1 MVNIAVS
8 IVCYNNMRE
17 ELIKVISS
25 VLNSRDVNVFLY
37 VVDNSPTDVLRNL
50 FEDTHIKYVFNN
62 SNIGFGAGHNIA
74 IRKSIA
80 AGFKY
85 HLVLNPDIYFDPSV
99 LYTIVEYMEQNEVSL
114 LMPQVVNPDGSIR
127 KVRRRLPTPIN
138 IFGRFFFPSF
148 LYRQVENR
156 YRTIDI
162 DYHKI
167 CSAPFL
173 SGCFMFFRTSEL
185 KRLGGFDER
194 YFMYFEDADISRRF
208 YQNSDIVY
216 YPKVSVV
223 HLAHRESHKNVKLLR
238 IHLKSAIQY
247 FNKWGW
253 IFDKDRS
260 RINNSL

>member
-1 MVNIAVS
+1 
-8 IVCYNNMRE
+8 
-17 ELIKVISS
+17 
-25 VLNSRDVNVFLY
+25 
-37 VVDNSPTDVLRNL
+37 
-50 FEDTHIKYVFNN
+50 
-62 SNIGFGAGHNIA
+62 
-74 IRKSIA
+74 
-80 AGFKY
+80 
-85 HLVLNPDIYFDPSV
+85 
-99 LYTIVEYMEQNEVSL
+99 
-114 LMPQVVNPDGSIR
+114 
-127 KVRRRLPTPIN
+127 
-138 IFGRFFFPSF
+138 
-148 LYRQVENR
+148 
-156 YRTIDI
+156 
-162 DYHKI
+162 
-167 CSAPFL
+167 
-173 SGCFMFFRTSEL
+173 MFFRTSEL